1 MPPSTSFGRHAQM
14 SGASRRYPLP
24 TAVAALALLVCGTS
38 AFAADA
44 ERGRQFARRVCSVCH
59 IVAAGQRQ
67 GVPPAPPFSSIAR
80 SAQFRTKGA
89 QLLWEKHGTMPN
101 FALTADEADDVSA
114 YIRSLAK

>member
-1 MPPSTSFGRHAQM
+1 M
-14 SGASRRYPLP
+14 P

-38 AFAADA
+38 TFAANV
-44 ERGRQFARRVCSVCH
+44 EHGRQFARRVCSVCH
-59 IVAAGQRQ
+59 VVSAGQRS
-67 GVPPAPPFSSIAR
+67 GVPPAPSFRSIAR

-101 FALTADEADDVSA
+101 FALTADEADDVAA